1 MTSLKFQVP
10 NSKSQINSKH
20 PTQKSPSPPP
30 SPLRGEGKGEGSTIP
45 DERLR
50 VNACD
55 EGKHFSVRATAKDQ
69 GKRLD
74 QFLSQIDLDLSRSQ
88 AKKLIEEKVILLN
101 QKSAKPSV
109 HLKQGDLI
117 SGTFPK
123 PKPLSLKPESTPLNI
138 LYEDPSIIVVDKRA
152 GMVVH
157 PAAGNPSGTL
167 VNALLYHCQD
177 LSGINGV
184 LRPGIV
190 HRLDKDTSGVM
201 VVAKN
206 DEAYH
211 HLIKQFKNRTVE
223 KVYLAIAYGKFNQA
237 EGLIDSAIGRHPKER
252 KRMSTR
258 TKKGR
263 IAITRWKRVEN
274 LDGFSF
280 LEIHPQTGRTH
291 QIRVHLSSMGHPLL
305 GDPIYGR
312 KGRPGSIQD
321 PVLKECVRRM
331 NRQALHAHRLAFD
344 HPQTGERVQ
353 FEAPLPQDMQDA
365 LEWLRSQVKKNSP
378 SPSRGEGEKQRVPV
392 PSIPSRQ
399 GRGTT
404 LG

>member
-1 MTSLKFQVP
+1 MTSVKFQLP
-10 NSKSQINSKH
+10 NLKSQTNSKH
-20 PTQKSPSPPP
+20 PTEKSPSPLP
-30 SPLRGEGKGEGSTIP
+30 SPLKGEGKGEGSTIP
-45 DERLR
+45 DRQPRLE
-50 VNACD
+50 AS
-55 EGKHFSVRATAKDQ
+55 EGGQHFSLHVTATDQ

-74 QFLSQIDLDLSRSQ
+74 QFLSQIDLVLSRSQ
-88 AKKLIEEKVILLN
+88 AKNLIEERVILLN
-101 QKSAKPSV
+101 QKPAKPSV
-109 HLKQGDLI
+109 HLKQGDFI
-117 SGTFPK
+117 SGTLPK
-123 PKPLSLKPESTPLNI
+123 PKPLSLEPEPTALNI
-138 LYEDPSIIVVDKRA
+138 LYEDPSIIVLDKPA

-211 HLIKQFKNRTVE
+211 HLIKQFRNRTVE

-237 EGLIDSAIGRHPKER
+237 EGLIDAAIGRHPKER

-258 TKKGR
+258 AKKGR
-263 IAITRWKRVEN
+263 IAITRWKRVES
-274 LDGFSF
+274 LDGFSL
-280 LEIHPQTGRTH
+280 LEIYPQTGRTH

-305 GDPIYGR
+305 GDPLYGR

-321 PVLKECVRRM
+321 PVLKECVRRI

-344 HPQTGERVQ
+344 HPRTGGRVQ
-353 FEAPLPQDMQDA
+353 FEAPLPQDIQEA
-365 LEWLRSQVKKNSP
+365 LEWLRSQI
-378 SPSRGEGEKQRVPV
+378 EK
-392 PSIPSRQ
+392 
-399 GRGTT
+399 GK
-404 LG
+404 

>member
-1 MTSLKFQVP
+1 MIDDL
-10 NSKSQINSKH
+10 
-20 PTQKSPSPPP
+20 
-30 SPLRGEGKGEGSTIP
+30 LRESEEGKS
-45 DERLR
+45 
-50 VNACD
+50 
-55 EGKHFSVRATAKDQ
+55 FSILVTEKDQ
-69 GKRLD
+69 RKRLD
-74 QFLSQIDLDLSRSQ
+74 QFLSQINLNLSRSQ
-88 AKKLIEEKVILLN
+88 AKNLIEEKVILLN
-101 QKSAKPSV
+101 QKSAKPSA

-117 SGTFPK
+117 SGTLPK
-123 PKPLSLKPESTPLNI
+123 PKPLSLKPEPISLNI
-138 LYEDPSIIVVDKRA
+138 LYEDRSVIVVDKPA

-201 VVAKN
+201 VVAKD

-237 EGLIDSAIGRHPKER
+237 EGLIDAAIGRHPKER
-252 KRMSTR
+252 KQMSTR

-274 LDGFSF
+274 LDGFSL
-280 LEIHPQTGRTH
+280 LEIYPQTGRTH

-305 GDPIYGR
+305 GDPLYGR
-312 KGRPGSIQD
+312 KGRSGSIQN
-321 PVLKECVRRM
+321 PVLKEFVRRM
-331 NRQALHAHRLAFD
+331 GRQALHAHRLVFD
-344 HPQTGERVQ
+344 HPRTGERVRC
-353 FEAPLPQDMQDA
+353 EAPLPQDMQDA
-365 LEWLRSQVKKNSP
+365 LEWLRSQIKN
-378 SPSRGEGEKQRVPV
+378 GELR
-392 PSIPSRQ
+392 
-399 GRGTT
+399 
-404 LG
+404 

>member
-1 MTSLKFQVP
+1 MTSLKLLAP
-10 NSKSQINSKH
+10 NPKSQTNSKH
-20 PTQKSPSPPP
+20 STQKPPSPPP

-45 DERLR
+45 DEQPRLEASDQGR
-50 VNACD
+50 
-55 EGKHFSVRATAKDQ
+55 HFSIRVTAKDK

-74 QFLSQIDLDLSRSQ
+74 QFLSETDLNLSRSQ
-88 AKKLIEEKVILLN
+88 AKHLIKNNSILLDHRP
-101 QKSAKPSV
+101 AKPST
-109 HLKQGDLI
+109 HLKADNLI
-117 SGTFPK
+117 SITLPE
-123 PKPLSLKPESTPLNI
+123 PKPLSLKPEPISLNI
-138 LYEDPSIIVVDKRA
+138 LYEDRSVIVVDKPA

-201 VVAKN
+201 VVAKD

-237 EGLIDSAIGRHPKER
+237 EGLIDAAIGRHPKER
-252 KRMSTR
+252 KQMSTR

-274 LDGFSF
+274 LDGFSL
-280 LEIHPQTGRTH
+280 LEIYPQTGRTH
-291 QIRVHLSSMGHPLL
+291 QIRVHLSSMSHPLL
-305 GDPIYGR
+305 GDPLYGR
-312 KGRPGSIQD
+312 KGRSGSIQD
-321 PVLKECVRRM
+321 PVLKEFVGRM
-331 NRQALHAHRLAFD
+331 GRQALHAHRLVFD
-344 HPQTGERVQ
+344 HPRTGERVRC
-353 FEAPLPQDMQDA
+353 EAPLPQDMQDA
-365 LEWLRSQVKKNSP
+365 LEWLRSQINKNSP
-378 SPSRGEGEKQRVPV
+378 LP
-392 PSIPSRQ
+392 
-399 GRGTT
+399 
-404 LG
+404 